1 VTIVVFILPINN
13 DPNWLRWYRYV
24 ALAIGLLVSV
34 LTGLVVARRIGAK
47 YAAPASANPR
57 VYGELR
63 ARWEDLSTR
72 VAAYCPPDPASHTD
86 PQTLSAQFAAWLAT
100 QPVPNPDPQ
109 TVPAQFAA
117 WLAAQ
122 PAADTDSQ
130 IAACSTAEAH
140 RCFIG
145 TELGVLPRENGI
157 PSQATGARWVL
168 GTGFI
173 DLWAHLHS
181 AEEALFLVQPEAEV
195 IANGASDEMRLK
207 DSGIDNST
215 DYLDKLRWAVVTLG
229 GGQYLSGYPPLPT
242 IEPEDQTPEA
252 KHQARAVLREVR
264 RVINEYRDA
273 RREGLVRSRNQL
285 LWTGIVTSLAA
296 YALLAIAV
304 LTVPDGRVG
313 REAIIAAAAFFLV
326 GAVVGLFDQLRRGSG
341 TETAPEE
348 DYGVTRARLLYI
360 PLLSGLAAVGGV
372 LVTAML
378 YGTLNNT
385 IPPNEAAAA
394 TPGATAT
401 ATVVATPGATVVVE
415 ATVTPTPEPEGV
427 REFTPDVPALDS
439 VFDLQ
444 ENRFSLLIAAVFGL
458 TPGLLV
464 ERLQNQATRYTSEL
478 QSTSAQS
485 IRRT

>member
-1 VTIVVFILPINN
+1 VTIIIFILPINN
-13 DPNWLRWYRYV
+13 DPNWVRWYRYI
-24 ALAIGLLVSV
+24 ALAAGHLVST
-34 LTGLVVARRIGAK
+34 LTRLAVAARIGAE
-47 YAAPASANPR
+47 YAAPASTNPR

-72 VAAYCPPDPASHTD
+72 FAAYCPPEPAAGTD
-86 PQTLSAQFAAWLAT
+86 PQTLSAQFAAWLA
-100 QPVPNPDPQ
+100 
-109 TVPAQFAA
+109 
-117 WLAAQ
+117 AQ
-122 PAADTDSQ
+122 PAADTNSQ
-130 IAACSTAEAH
+130 IAACSTAQAH

-145 TELGVLPRENGI
+145 TELGVFPREDGI
-157 PSQATGARWVL
+157 PRQASGARWVL

-195 IANGASDEMRLK
+195 VGNGATDEMRLK

-215 DYLDKLRWAVVTLG
+215 DYLDKLRWGVATLG
-229 GGQYLSGYPPLPT
+229 GGKYLSGSPPLPMIT
-242 IEPEDQTPEA
+242 EVDQTPDH
-252 KHQARAVLREVR
+252 KHRARVVLREVR

-273 RREGLVRSRNQL
+273 RREGLVRARNQL
-285 LWTGIVTSLAA
+285 LWTGTVTGLAA
-296 YALLAIAV
+296 YPLLAVAV
-304 LTVPDGRVG
+304 LTVPNGPVG
-313 REAIIAAAAFFLV
+313 RKAIVAAAAFFLV

-348 DYGVTRARLLYI
+348 DYGLARARLLYI

-378 YGTLNNT
+378 YGTLSDT
-385 IPPNEAAAA
+385 IPPHEAAAA
-394 TPGATAT
+394 TPGP
-401 ATVVATPGATVVVE
+401 TVVPAAAATPPA
-415 ATVTPTPEPEGV
+415 EPAGV
-427 REFTPDVPALDS
+427 REFTPEVPSLER

-444 ENRFSLLIAAVFGL
+444 ENRFSLVIAAVFGL

-485 IRRT
+485 IRRA